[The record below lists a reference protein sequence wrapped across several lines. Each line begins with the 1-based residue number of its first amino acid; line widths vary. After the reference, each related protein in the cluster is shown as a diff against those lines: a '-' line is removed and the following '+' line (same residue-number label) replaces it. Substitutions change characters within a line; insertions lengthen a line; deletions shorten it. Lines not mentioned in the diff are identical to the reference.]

1 MPFLLLFHPPT
12 RYKEVDPM
20 KKLLLPLDGS
30 SRSLRTIDMVK
41 KTFSPDQ
48 VSVTFLMVLP
58 NPLSTEAQLGLARTE
73 EKAEQE
79 LASFTAMLPGY
90 QVSTVLR
97 KGSPGPEIVHFAQ
110 EEGFDCLCMTR
121 ATRGFLQKM
130 GSVANYIVKNAPF
143 LDLFIMREDDV

>member
-1 MPFLLLFHPPT
+1 
-12 RYKEVDPM
+12 M

-48 VSVTFLMVLP
+48 VSVTILMVLP
-58 NPLSTEAQLGLARTE
+58 NPLSMEAQLGIARTDDAAL
-73 EKAEQE
+73 KE
-79 LASFTAMLPGY
+79 LDTFIAMLPGY
-90 QVSTVLR
+90 QVTTVLR
-97 KGSPGPEIVHFAQ
+97 KGTPGPEIVKFAQ
-110 EEGFDCLCMTR
+110 EEGFDSLCMTR

-143 LDLFIMREDDV
+143 LDLFIMREDNV

>member
-1 MPFLLLFHPPT
+1 MPFLLSFHPPT

-48 VSVTFLMVLP
+48 VSVTILMVLP
-58 NPLSTEAQLGLARTE
+58 NPLSMEAQLGIARTDDTAQ
-73 EKAEQE
+73 KE
-79 LASFTAMLPGY
+79 LDTFIGMLPGY
-90 QVSTVLR
+90 QVTTALR
-97 KGSPGPEIVHFAQ
+97 KGTPGPEIVKFAQ
-110 EEGFDCLCMTR
+110 EEGFDSLCMTR

-143 LDLFIMREDDV
+143 LDLFIMREDNV